1 MAEIIIKANKR
12 DIVGKKVRAL
22 RRAGLLP
29 AVIYGHHIEPLPIA
43 MDYRETSR
51 IIEKIASSALVVLE
65 VNGEKY
71 YSLVREK
78 QRNPLTG
85 KIQHVDFQAVSLTEK
100 VRTEVPLRLVG
111 ESPAVENYLG
121 ILLPSMET
129 IEIECLPGSLPEY
142 IEVDLSKL
150 KEIGDSILV
159 GDLVLP
165 EGVEVLTGLDDVVV
179 VVAAPQAEEIPV
191 EELEGAEEEPEVVER
206 GKRREEEEE

>member
-22 RRAGLLP
+22 RRAGMLP

-51 IIEKIASSALVVLE
+51 IIEKIASSALVVLD

-85 KIQHVDFQAVSLTEK
+85 MIQHVDFQAVSLTET

-179 VVAAPQAEEIPV
+179 VVAAPQAEEIPA
-191 EELEGAEEEPEVVER
+191 EELEGAEKEPEVVER

>member
-22 RRAGLLP
+22 RRAGVLP

-179 VVAAPQAEEIPV
+179 VVAAPQAEEIPA